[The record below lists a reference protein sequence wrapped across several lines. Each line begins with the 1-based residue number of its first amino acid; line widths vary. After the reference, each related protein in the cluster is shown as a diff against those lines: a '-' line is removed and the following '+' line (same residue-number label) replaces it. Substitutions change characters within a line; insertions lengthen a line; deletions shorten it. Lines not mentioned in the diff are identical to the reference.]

1 MQAKRTSIYKSLL
14 CLYYRGALFM
24 SIKKELNHSIFLNR
38 EYNIKHPE
46 LDHEFGFYKAI
57 ATGNKSMVEEYKY
70 LFAKSNNFEEN
81 EQLQGL
87 LSQDPVQSQ
96 KYHFAILAALVS
108 RLCLEEGLDREVA
121 YGMSDLYIQKVD
133 TLTTVQQIFQLRDKM
148 VNDYTNT
155 MHEAKKRQAY
165 SRQTAKAIDYISNN
179 LNARITLTDIADALN
194 MTSSYLSKLFSKET
208 GQSISAYIKEEKLK
222 AAANML
228 QYSDISIT
236 DISEYYHFS
245 SQSHFTASFTEL
257 FGLTPKKYR
266 DKYNKKIFM

>member
-1 MQAKRTSIYKSLL
+1 
-14 CLYYRGALFM
+14 M
-24 SIKKELNHSIFLNR
+24 SIKKELSVNIFENR
-38 EYNIKHPE
+38 EHNIKHPE
-46 LDHEFGFYKAI
+46 LDHEFGFYRAI
-57 ATGNKSMVEEYKY
+57 ATGNKSMVEDYKK
-70 LFAKSNNFEEN
+70 LFASKSNFDEN
-81 EQLQGL
+81 ENLQGM

-96 KYHFAILAALVS
+96 KYHFAILAALIS

-133 TLTTVQQIFQLRDKM
+133 TLSTLTQIYELRDKM

-155 MHEAKKRQAY
+155 MHNAKKNQTY

-179 LNARITLTDIADALN
+179 LNSRITLTDIAQELD
-194 MTSSYLSKLFSKET
+194 MTPSYLSKLFSKET
-208 GQSISAYIKEEKLK
+208 GQSLSVYIKVEKLK

-245 SQSHFTASFTEL
+245 SQSHFTASFTEYH
-257 FGLTPKKYR
+257 GLTPKKFR
-266 DKYNKKIFM
+266 DKYTKKIFE

>member
-1 MQAKRTSIYKSLL
+1 MKVLMVGSGGREHALVKKLLESERVESVICAPGNGGISCDAKCVNVSVMDISGMISL
-14 CLYYRGALFM
+14 A
-24 SIKKELNHSIFLNR
+24 KEEKVDFVFVA
-38 EYNIKHPE
+38 P
-46 LDHEFGFYKAI
+46 D
-57 ATGNKSMVEEYKY
+57 
-70 LFAKSNNFEEN
+70 
-81 EQLQGL
+81 
-87 LSQDPVQSQ
+87 DP
-96 KYHFAILAALVS
+96 LAAGMVD
-108 RLCLEEGLDREVA
+108 EFEKEGFRCFGPSALAARIESSKVFSKNLMKKYSIPTAAYEVF
-121 YGMSDLYIQKVD
+121 SD
-133 TLTTVQQIFQLRDKM
+133 
-148 VNDYTNT
+148 
-155 MHEAKKRQAY
+155 A
-165 SRQTAKAIDYISNN
+165 AKAIDYISNN